1 MPCVTFLQHI
11 NPNLMN
17 ILMLT
22 PYLPYPLLSGGQIR
36 TYNLLKKL
44 AKKHKVTLFAL
55 IKEESERQYIPELE
69 KYCQKVRVFKR
80 SKKPF
85 TLRNIFMTGFSS
97 YPFLVIRNLTP
108 ETKSAVQQELKKQS
122 YDLIHAETFYMMPN
136 IPKTNIPI
144 LLVEQTIEY
153 LGYESFAEKMRFPLI
168 RPLLKIDISKIRKWE
183 EHYWKSCTKLI
194 TMSDDDKDFINQTIQ
209 DPKKIDVVSNG
220 VDTEWFAEKQK
231 QLPEAPTILS
241 VGTFNWLPNVEAVK
255 FLVNNV
261 WPIVK
266 ESLSNA
272 KLWIVGN
279 APTKEVFEF
288 QQKDNSITVTG
299 GIPDI
304 RDAFAG
310 AHVLLAPVFSGKGTR
325 YKILEAMASETPIVA
340 TSTAVEGLGVENGVH
355 VLVGNTAEQM
365 AELTLKLL
373 GDPKLQQKLASNGK
387 QFVRENYDWQNI
399 SLKLDRIYRELGKN
413 EGEV

>member
-1 MPCVTFLQHI
+1 
-11 NPNLMN
+11 MN

-55 IKEESERQYIPELE
+55 IKEESERQFIPELE
-69 KYCQKVRVFKR
+69 KYCHKVKVFKR

-85 TLRNIFMTGFSS
+85 TFRNIFTTAFSS

-108 ETKSAVQQELKKQS
+108 ETKVAVQKELKDNQ

-136 IPKTNIPI
+136 IPQTEIPI

-153 LGYESFAEKMRFPLI
+153 LGYESFSEKMWIPFVKPF
-168 RPLLKIDISKIRKWE
+168 LKVDISKIRKWE
-183 EHYWKSCTKLI
+183 EFYWKSCRKLI
-194 TMSDDDKDFINQTIQ
+194 TMSDEDKEFINQTLQ
-209 DPKKIDVVSNG
+209 DPEKIDVVWNG
-220 VDTEWFAEKQK
+220 VDTEWFAEKK
-231 QLPEAPTILS
+231 KKLPKDPTILS

-261 WPIVK
+261 WPLVK
-266 ESLSNA
+266 KKLPEA

-279 APTKEVFEF
+279 APTKEVIEF
-288 QQKDNSITVTG
+288 QHRDKSITVTG

-340 TSTAVEGLGVENGVH
+340 TDTAVEGLGVENGFH
-355 VLVGNTAEQM
+355 ALVGNSPEEM
-365 AELTLKLL
+365 ANLTLKLL
-373 GDPKLQQKLASNGK
+373 GNAELQQKLAKNGK
-387 QFVRENYDWQNI
+387 EFVTKHYDWNEI
-399 SLKLDRIYRELGKN
+399 SQKLDRIYQELGK
-413 EGEV
+413 ETQEKSE

>member
-1 MPCVTFLQHI
+1 
-11 NPNLMN
+11 MN

-44 AKKHKVTLFAL
+44 AKQHNVTLFAL
-55 IKEESERQYIPELE
+55 IKEESERQFIPELE

-80 SKKPF
+80 SSKPF
-85 TLRNIFMTGFSS
+85 TLQNILKTGFSS
-97 YPFLVIRNLTP
+97 FPFLVIRNFTP
-108 ETKSAVQQELKKQS
+108 ETKQAVIKELETNA

-136 IPKTNIPI
+136 IPETSIPI

-153 LGYESFAEKMRFPLI
+153 LGYESFADKMWFSFLK
-168 RPLLKIDISKIRKWE
+168 PLLKIDITKIRKWE
-183 EHYWKSCTKLI
+183 EYYWKSCTKLI
-194 TMSDDDKDFINQTIQ
+194 TMSDEDKDFINQTLQ
-209 DPKKIDVVSNG
+209 NPNKIEVVSNG
-220 VDTEWFAEKQK
+220 VDTEWFDQKQK
-231 QLPEAPTILS
+231 KLPKDPTILS
-241 VGTFNWLPNVEAVK
+241 VGTFNWLPNVEAVQ
-255 FLVNNV
+255 FLVNKV

-266 ESLSNA
+266 KKLPTA

-288 QQKDNSITVTG
+288 QKKDNSITVTG

-310 AHVLLAPVFSGKGTR
+310 AHVLLAPVLSGKGTR
-325 YKILEAMASETPIVA
+325 YKILEAMASQTPIVA
-340 TSTAVEGLGVENGVH
+340 TSTAVEGLGVENGKH

-365 AELTLKLL
+365 AKLTLQLL
-373 GDPKLQQKLASNGK
+373 SDEKLQHTLAKNGK
-387 QFVRENYDWQNI
+387 EFVTKNYDWKQI
-399 SLKLDRIYRELGKN
+399 SQKLDKIYRDLGK
-413 EGEV
+413 